1 MKHSKGTQA
10 LETSVQV
17 PTLPAKA
24 TDSDVEEAF
33 QRWEQTIKRSLL
45 TTDELRNTLEVVLS
59 ERAYSIKEE
68 LAYAIAALEAVADD
82 DSFDNLDELSKTFV
96 KKALANDRLRRPTS
110 ELKAKRTSTGDA
122 DDRAPIASDGHYKDK
137 K

>member
-1 MKHSKGTQA
+1 MKHSKNAKA

-17 PTLPAKA
+17 PSLPAKA
-24 TDSDVEEAF
+24 TDADVEEAF

-59 ERAYSIKEE
+59 ERAYSLKEE

-82 DSFDNLDELSKTFV
+82 DGFDDLDEFSKTFV
-96 KKALANDRLRRPTS
+96 KKALANH
-110 ELKAKRTSTGDA
+110 
-122 DDRAPIASDGHYKDK
+122 RAPIASDIHYKDK